1 MWQFWYSSG
10 PFYSDSLPFREL
22 TGKVY
27 EGVALTLT
35 VHEHNIR
42 QAVRS
47 CLGHKPKAVEVSSRN
62 WGFIAGWRLRLTP
75 AYDSNCADGWVI
87 FYLRSVAQCSTQGLD
102 SLSGSGCSPA
112 SISSISPTRWA
123 LCSCKSAS
131 NCLPPPQKLAY
142 ELSPSAIMP

>member
-42 QAVRS
+42 EAVRS

-62 WGFIAGWRLRLTP
+62 WGFRAAFCRVAASPDP
-75 AYDSNCADGWVI
+75 AYGSNGGCMPVRARD
-87 FYLRSVAQCSTQGLD
+87 YLSKVPQFSTQGLD
-102 SLSGSGCSPA
+102 SLSGSGCSLA
-112 SISSISPTRWA
+112 SISNISPTRCA
-123 LCSCKSAS
+123 LCSCNSAS
-131 NCLPPPQKLAY
+131 NCLPPLQKLT
-142 ELSPSAIMP
+142 

>member
-42 QAVRS
+42 EAVRS

-62 WGFIAGWRLRLTP
+62 WGFIAGWRLRLTRP
-75 AYDSNCADGWVI
+75 AVQMGVAARTGEGVI
-87 FYLRSVAQCSTQGLD
+87 
-102 SLSGSGCSPA
+102 
-112 SISSISPTRWA
+112 
-123 LCSCKSAS
+123 
-131 NCLPPPQKLAY
+131 
-142 ELSPSAIMP
+142 